1 MKRKIVYWGA
11 TGLVA
16 IVALLGGFS
25 YVTNSPEAIENFR
38 HVGYP
43 QQLRV
48 LLGIAKL
55 AGAIV
60 LLLPR
65 LPTLK
70 EWAYAG
76 FHLHVDRGNRRALS
90 GGRREIV
97 VAGRVARAA
106 GGFVRDAPGESPRF
120 REVDAGAGRRLDP
133 ASGVR
138 AVRRLRPWRRRS
150 SCPMSSRERRVVGNG
165 RGPRE
170 RPERSASSGSPASR
184 CDRRSWIV
192 NARLVMEYPSPVPA
206 APVGL
211 RTLRT

>member
-16 IVALLGGFS
+16 TVALLGGFS
-25 YVTNSPEAIENFR
+25 YVTNAPEAVENFR

-60 LLLPR
+60 LLLPG

-76 FHLHVDRGNRRALS
+76 FTFTWIAAAAAHSLAGDGALS
-90 GGRREIV
+90 LLP
-97 VAGRVARAA
+97 VALIAVLAVSYLTR
-106 GGFVRDAPGESPRF
+106 
-120 REVDAGAGRRLDP
+120 P
-133 ASGVR
+133 ANR
-138 AVRRLRPWRRRS
+138 H
-150 SCPMSSRERRVVGNG
+150 
-165 RGPRE
+165 GP
-170 RPERSASSGSPASR
+170 AKAML
-184 CDRRSWIV
+184 
-192 NARLVMEYPSPVPA
+192 A
-206 APVGL
+206 
-211 RTLRT
+211 